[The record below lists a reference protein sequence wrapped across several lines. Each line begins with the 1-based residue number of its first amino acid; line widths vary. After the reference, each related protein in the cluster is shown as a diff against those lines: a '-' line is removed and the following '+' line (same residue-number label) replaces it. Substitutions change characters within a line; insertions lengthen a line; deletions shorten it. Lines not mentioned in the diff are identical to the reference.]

1 MILNQC
7 CTYFDSPT
15 HLRTHLLTDDVG
27 IQNLHRNFYFCELVS
42 DSGKVWKQKI
52 DFFSKEVKSL
62 IPAKSFLRLR
72 EINSATFKIFCN
84 FLEIFE
90 CLTYCCCSDLATCL
104 LSTYNDCKKLA
115 YVMRE
120 DCSPWVRQIK
130 NESNLISVL
139 PNWEDLR
146 LIWLIS
152 LDFTSYKWAIPG
164 LFYLLVSSFQ
174 QLAEN
179 YKILPITGFKLRTS
193 GLGSD
198 CFANWATTATQLCFL
213 PLALVM
219 LDQYRAHF
227 GHWSALPSI

>member
-1 MILNQC
+1 MKAKN
-7 CTYFDSPT
+7 
-15 HLRTHLLTDDVG
+15 RLLLKRSK
-27 IQNLHRNFYFCELVS
+27 ISN
-42 DSGKVWKQKI
+42 SGKI
-52 DFFSKEVKSL
+52 L
-62 IPAKSFLRLR
+62 PSFAR
-72 EINSATFKIFCN
+72 NKFCDIQN

-219 LDQYRAHF
+219 LDHYRAHF